1 MHAATCLKDFYRFFL
16 LTILSITSFFLSS
29 AQSRENTLHELNELL
44 INTVMDDVF
53 TPPVASRIY
62 VYPNIAFYECIRQDD
77 PGAYQTLAGKLNG
90 LKTIP
95 TGQANIDH
103 FIAASIAFSFAGQ
116 SLVGSEYRFEDWR
129 KKFSDSIFANFDS
142 QLVVNSIKYG
152 KLVADS
158 IIAWS
163 KKDKYFETRGMMRHV
178 VSTKTGTWQPTP
190 SAYASA
196 LEPNWCKIRPLALTS
211 CSQFSPNEKLKYSS
225 SKQSLFY
232 KNVMQVYTIGKTL
245 DSTKKEIALY
255 WDDNPN
261 VSMRDG
267 HMTYYVHKISPG
279 GHWLM
284 INKQACTQKNVS
296 AIKTSLAYTL
306 TAIAIFDGFIN
317 CWDEKFKTNLVRP
330 VTVINADID
339 ENWEPFIQ
347 TPPFPEFTSG
357 HAVISNAAAE
367 VLTGLF
373 GDKFS
378 FTDSTE
384 ILFGLKSRKFSSFY
398 AAAEESSMSRVYGGI
413 HYPTTAAI
421 SKKQGRQ
428 IGAQVLSIYNSQST
442 AIGK

>member
-1 MHAATCLKDFYRFFL
+1 MQVATQLKKLYLFFL
-16 LTILSITSFFLSS
+16 LFFLFTTSVCQ
-29 AQSRENTLHELNELL
+29 AQSKEKVLHDLNDLL

-62 VYPNIAFYECIRQDD
+62 VYPNIAFYECIRQEDSS
-77 PGAYQTLAGKLNG
+77 YLSLAGKLNG
-90 LKTIP
+90 LKAIP
-95 TGQANIDH
+95 ASQKQADY
-103 FIAASIAFSFAGQ
+103 FISASIAFSYVGQ
-116 SLVGSEYRFEDWR
+116 SLVGSEFRFEDWR
-129 KKFSDSIFANFDS
+129 KKFLDSIYSLHDS
-142 QLVVNSIKYG
+142 LLVSNSVRYG
-152 KLVADS
+152 RQVADS
-158 IIAWS
+158 INSWS
-163 KKDKYFETRGMMRHV
+163 KKDNYFETRGMMRHV
-178 VSTKTGTWQPTP
+178 VSNKTGSWQPTP

-196 LEPNWCKIRPLALTS
+196 LEPNWCKIRPLTLSS
-211 CSQFSPNEKLKYSS
+211 CSQFSPTEKLKYSS
-225 SKQSLFY
+225 SKNSPFY
-232 KNVMQVYTIGKTL
+232 RNVMHVYNIGKNL
-245 DSTKKEIALY
+245 DSLKKEIALY

-261 VSMRDG
+261 VTVRDG
-267 HMTYYVHKISPG
+267 HLTYYVHKISPG

-284 INKQACTQKNVS
+284 INKQACMQKNIA

-330 VTVINADID
+330 VTVINSTID

-373 GDKFS
+373 GDNFS

-384 ILFGLKSRKFSSFY
+384 ILFGLKPRTFSSFY
-398 AAAEESSMSRVYGGI
+398 DAAAESSISRVYGGI

-421 SKKQGRQ
+421 SKKQGKQ
-428 IGAQVLSIYNSQST
+428 IGAHVLAAYHSKST
-442 AIGK
+442 AINN

>member
-1 MHAATCLKDFYRFFL
+1 
-16 LTILSITSFFLSS
+16 
-29 AQSRENTLHELNELL
+29 
-44 INTVMDDVF
+44 
-53 TPPVASRIY
+53 
-62 VYPNIAFYECIRQDD
+62 
-77 PGAYQTLAGKLNG
+77 
-90 LKTIP
+90 
-95 TGQANIDH
+95 
-103 FIAASIAFSFAGQ
+103 
-116 SLVGSEYRFEDWR
+116 
-129 KKFSDSIFANFDS
+129 
-142 QLVVNSIKYG
+142 
-152 KLVADS
+152 
-158 IIAWS
+158 
-163 KKDKYFETRGMMRHV
+163 
-178 VSTKTGTWQPTP
+178 
-190 SAYASA
+190 
-196 LEPNWCKIRPLALTS
+196 
-211 CSQFSPNEKLKYSS
+211 
-225 SKQSLFY
+225 
-232 KNVMQVYTIGKTL
+232 MQVYAIGKKL

-261 VSMRDG
+261 VSVRDG

-296 AIKTSLAYTL
+296 AIKASLAYTL

-330 VTVINADID
+330 VTVINAGID

-357 HAVISNAAAE
+357 HAVVSNAAAE

-373 GDKFS
+373 GDNFS

-413 HYPTTAAI
+413 HYPTTATI

-428 IGAQVLSIYNSQST
+428 IGAHVVSLYNSQST
-442 AIGK
+442 ATRK